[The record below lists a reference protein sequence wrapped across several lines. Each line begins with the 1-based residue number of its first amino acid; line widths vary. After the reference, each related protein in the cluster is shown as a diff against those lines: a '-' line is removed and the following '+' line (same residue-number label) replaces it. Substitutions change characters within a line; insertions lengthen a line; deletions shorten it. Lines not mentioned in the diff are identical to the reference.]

1 MKTITPSIRFIEAG
15 IVDGFGRLKQTQTA
29 VPSTTC
35 SGGVA
40 YVDTTYDLLGRKATV
55 SNPDCSASASDDVIA
70 TFTYDP
76 LNRVRRVTEQ
86 DGSTTGTDYSYFP
99 CTTVTDETGKQRK
112 SCLDGLGRL
121 TGVWEDPSN
130 WNYETDYQYDALDNL
145 TQVYQKGGD
154 SDSSKWRPRSFT
166 YDSLSRL
173 TQATDLM
180 EFLYHGV

>member
-1 MKTITPSIRFIEAG
+1 
-15 IVDGFGRLKQTQTA
+15 
-29 VPSTTC
+29 
-35 SGGVA
+35 
-40 YVDTTYDLLGRKATV
+40 
-55 SNPDCSASASDDVIA
+55 
-70 TFTYDP
+70 
-76 LNRVRRVTEQ
+76 
-86 DGSTTGTDYSYFP
+86 
-99 CTTVTDETGKQRK
+99 
-112 SCLDGLGRL
+112 L